1 MQIKS
6 KISKRLFV
14 CFPSVVDRPLT
25 VIRKVD
31 GSIPIQ
37 GIFISF
43 LF

>member
-6 KISKRLFV
+6 KISKRLFE
-14 CFPSVVDRPLT
+14 CFPSVVDRPLNCYPY
-25 VIRKVD
+25 D